1 MVDSFYKAFH
11 RFKKLSL
18 VIFGYGGFVSDP
30 GQFLLLPSVAALK
43 NKIRF
48 KSGKLL
54 LENNHIA
61 LPV

>member
-1 MVDSFYKAFH
+1 
-11 RFKKLSL
+11 L

-30 GQFLLLPSVAALK
+30 GQFLPQK

>member
-1 MVDSFYKAFH
+1 
-11 RFKKLSL
+11 L

-30 GQFLLLPSVAALK
+30 GQFLLLPSVAASK